1 MNRQN
6 NKMLYEAQLLNRDK
20 TKQQQLFLVKN
31 Y

>member
-6 NKMLYEAQLLNRDK
+6 NKMLYEAEILNRDK
-20 TKQQQLFLVKN
+20 TRQQQLFLVKN